1 MNIQC
6 DRFTLAGAL
15 HGKMRRPLPDVHT
28 LRTKMM
34 QTALRAG
41 RGHGRRLAPTTPEA
55 ERAAAAARTVGT
67 HPGGSLPYYHF
78 IEPDAAFRSA
88 LEDQARRAAIDGSHR
103 VIPPVTPFVRIATP
117 PPPAAPSPHSAV
129 GPLRGGG
136 APSPHMAQDDIVGWA
151 AVALAGFVAAVTP
164 FQNA

>member
-1 MNIQC
+1 MP
-6 DRFTLAGAL
+6 T
-15 HGKMRRPLPDVHT
+15 PPDAHT

-34 QTALRAG
+34 RTALRAG

-78 IEPDAAFRSA
+78 VEPDAAFRSA
-88 LEDQARRAAIDGSHR
+88 LEDQARRAAIDGGHR
-103 VIPPVTPFVRIATP
+103 AIPPVAPFVRILTP
-117 PPPAAPSPHSAV
+117 PAPAARPPRSAG

-136 APSPHMAQDDIVGWA
+136 GAPSRMTQDDIVGWA

-164 FQNA
+164 FQSA

>member
-1 MNIQC
+1 MP
-6 DRFTLAGAL
+6 T
-15 HGKMRRPLPDVHT
+15 PPDAHT

-41 RGHGRRLAPTTPEA
+41 RGHGHRLAPTTPEA

-78 IEPDAAFRSA
+78 VAPDAVFCSA
-88 LEDQARRAAIDGSHR
+88 LEDQARRAAIEGGHR
-103 VIPPVTPFVRIATP
+103 AIPPVTPFVRIATP
-117 PPPAAPSPHSAV
+117 PPPAAPSPRSAS
-129 GPLRGGG
+129 GALRGGG
-136 APSPHMAQDDIVGWA
+136 GAPPHMARDDIVGWA